1 MRPEFNPEDYNFYY
15 SNRSNDTY
23 IWYTKVSVSEKT
35 SDYDIIG
42 TYRIEYDMETEFW
55 DIVEI
60 IRKNDKDHNFNLFVG
75 KIPTREFGHNLFVN
89 MEMNLPVIQREVRIN
104 KIII

>member
-35 SDYDIIG
+35 GEIDFIG

-55 DIVEI
+55 EIVEI
-60 IRKNDKDHNFNLFVG
+60 MKKNELNLDVILYCG
-75 KIPTREFGHNLFVN
+75 KIPTKEFGHNLFVN
-89 MEMNLPVIQREVRIN
+89 MELNLPVIQREVKIN
-104 KIII
+104 RIII